1 MKKNGFTLIEVVL
14 AAGISAACVATLI
27 GLFALGLKNTR
38 DSQIY
43 STVALLSENIRS
55 RLLSD
60 PDWPMP
66 QNQSLAYTNGIY
78 QTNFYYNLEG
88 LENSANDATLRA
100 EIYFAQ
106 PSYAYYS
113 SQRLDL
119 IFMDFYEAK
128 NNHFITRHYAQ
139 RAHPQARP

>member
-1 MKKNGFTLIEVVL
+1 MKKNGFTLVEVVL
-14 AAGISAACVATLI
+14 ATGISASCITILI

-43 STVALLSENIRS
+43 SAVALVSENIRS
-55 RLLSD
+55 RLLAD
-60 PDWPMP
+60 WDWPMP
-66 QNQSLAYTNGIY
+66 QNQPLSYTNGIY

-88 LENSANDATLRA
+88 LENSPDNAILRA
-100 EIYFAQ
+100 EICFVQ
-106 PSYAYYS
+106 SSYAYYS
-113 SQRLDL
+113 SPRLDL

-128 NNHFITRHYAQ
+128 NNHFIARHYTQ